1 MSENYYLFFIPKIVE
16 GKINVDTSDLKKK
29 EVILQLDVPDFTI
42 YEGEIILDNK
52 KLPIIL
58 WEHLSLNLIIIII
71 KSLDVEFENNELD
84 KLLFQIKDMHKIY
97 GIEYI
102 KLFKFKFI
110 DDKFG
115 INEEI
120 DKFNNNFLFSEI
132 EKGNEL
138 YQVNYSTFLVRISQH
153 EMKEIIKTN
162 LFTLLSVSNIVIDFE
177 RYYFKDSKTNKNEFI
192 KALWAEKNLLLR
204 SPLSIKFPL
213 FSKYNISIIDNLL
226 KYHQKDIIDIQNETL
241 CIQNQTI
248 SRQIT
253 LLEQIHSVEGGI
265 LILTF
270 FIILD
275 VVFTIIFELTH
286 CATLSLI
293 SATIVIAIYII
304 IFYDTL
310 KNLKIKKN

>member
-1 MSENYYLFFIPKIVE
+1 MSENYYLFFIPRIIE

-29 EVILQLDVPDFTI
+29 EVQFRLDVPDFTM
-42 YEGEIILDNK
+42 YEGEIILDNN

-58 WEHLSLNLIIIII
+58 WEHRSLNLITIII
-71 KSLDVEFENNELD
+71 KSLDVEFKIDEFNEVLI
-84 KLLFQIKDMHKIY
+84 QITDMHKIY
-97 GIEYI
+97 GINYI
-102 KLFKFKFI
+102 KCFEFKFF
-110 DDKFG
+110 DDKIG

-162 LFTLLSVSNIVIDFE
+162 IFTLLSVSNVVIDFE
-177 RYYFKDSKTNKNEFI
+177 RYYFKAFKTNRNDFI
-192 KALWAEKNLLLR
+192 KALWAEKNLLSR
-204 SPLSIKFPL
+204 SPLSIKFPFFL
-213 FSKYNISIIDNLL
+213 EYNISIIDNLL
-226 KYHQKDIIDIQNETL
+226 KYNQKDIFDIQTETL
-241 CIQNQTI
+241 ETQNLII
-248 SRQIT
+248 SQQNT

-275 VVFTIIFELTH
+275 VVFTIVFELTH
-286 CATLSLI
+286 SAMLSLI
-293 SATIVIAIYII
+293 SATIIIAIYII
-304 IFYDTL
+304 IFYNTL

>member
-1 MSENYYLFFIPKIVE
+1 
-16 GKINVDTSDLKKK
+16 
-29 EVILQLDVPDFTI
+29 
-42 YEGEIILDNK
+42 
-52 KLPIIL
+52 
-58 WEHLSLNLIIIII
+58 
-71 KSLDVEFENNELD
+71 
-84 KLLFQIKDMHKIY
+84 MHKIY
-97 GIEYI
+97 EIEYI

-110 DDKFG
+110 DDKIG

-120 DKFNNNFLFSEI
+120 DKFNNNFIFSEI

-138 YQVNYSTFLVRISQH
+138 CQVNDSTFLVRISQH

-162 LFTLLSVSNIVIDFE
+162 LFTLLSISNVVIYFE
-177 RYYFKDSKTNKNEFI
+177 RYYFKDFKNNKNEFI

-204 SPLSIKFPL
+204 SPLSIKFPF

-226 KYHQKDIIDIQNETL
+226 KYQQKDILDTQTETL
-241 CIQNQTI
+241 DFQNLTI
-248 SRQIT
+248 SRQNT

-275 VVFTIIFELTH
+275 VVFTIIFEFTH

-293 SATIVIAIYII
+293 SAIIVIAIYIYK
-304 IFYDTL
+304 FSDTL